1 LPALRRTAGLAY
13 RALLAPFGERALNA
27 MAGDGLPAELL
38 EPLRFLFTGREPAE
52 AANAARVIEG
62 IRAELASEPGVYERH
77 IAPSRFGTASWV
89 ERTDN
94 RNLPAPITT
103 RRFAE
108 GISIPRRWGV
118 FLHLCAEAIGARVIL
133 EMGSCLGISGA
144 YLASA
149 KQRPRLVTLEGS
161 TALASIARRTLSAV
175 SDSYEVVQGGFE
187 QTLGPALERLAQE
200 NAAIDLAYIDGHHES
215 GALMHYLATVA
226 PHLSSHSLVVI
237 DDIYLY
243 RDLWEAWRAIPSR
256 FPIAAAI
263 NVGRFGLLI
272 LGNGPARHFDLSR
285 YTGSWRIG
293 GVRP

>member
-13 RALLAPFGERALNA
+13 RALLAPFGERALKKMSRN
-27 MAGDGLPAELL
+27 GLPAELL
-38 EPLRFLFTGREPAE
+38 EPLRFLFSGREPAA

-62 IRAELASEPGVYERH
+62 IRVELASQPGVYERQR
-77 IAPSRFGTASWV
+77 APSQFGPASWV

-94 RNLPAPITT
+94 RDLPVAITT

-108 GISIPRRWGV
+108 EISIPRRWGM
-118 FLHLCAEAIGARVIL
+118 FLHLCAEAIGARLIL

-149 KQRPRLVTLEGS
+149 KPRPRLVTLEGS

-175 SDSYEVVQGGFE
+175 SGSYEVVQGGFE
-187 QTLGPALERLAQE
+187 QTLGPTLERLAQE

-243 RDLWEAWRAIPSR
+243 RDMWEAWRALPSR
-256 FPIAAAI
+256 FPITAAI

-272 LGNGPARHFDLSR
+272 VGNGPTKQFDLSR
-285 YTGSWRIG
+285 YTGWWRIG